1 MAKPISIGPFAGIDN
16 VHAADSSTFQ
26 IIGELE
32 KRRMALV
39 AATDVDLDD
48 DGWPSSRTP
57 TETVLELTTG
67 LGGFSGAG
75 WLLVQEAG
83 TVSMVDTATPA
94 KTTAVESLD
103 AADPVRYHE
112 FDDQV
117 WWCNKESCGRIQRDG
132 TVLNWGMAVPPTP
145 TLGTTAGD
153 LPAGIYQVAAT
164 YLDSAGIESGAAKAA
179 SIALNGSQDITAT
192 LTVNDTNAAYVRLY
206 VAELDQKGQGALYWC
221 KTVLASALP
230 TTISDTRV
238 SLYPLKTQ
246 FMRGPVPG
254 RGIASYKG
262 ILITYRDNWL
272 YLSSGIS
279 PHLFNVREVI
289 RLPRNVQAVAGLD
302 GALWIATEGGIFLV
316 QGDTLANMTMV
327 QMDSEPY
334 AQGCAVVPGYVL
346 PSLQM
351 GGRLALFVNKG
362 GLVVG
367 LPTGQLGLATRRV
380 LTVGSVV
387 GKKASFAY
395 AERDDLKQILFS
407 LSDAVDEGVDYYPP
421 ETPYHVEVSP
431 PATTGD
437 WDALVDR
444 VNDLEINQLPPG
456 TAGDILVYNGAAWVS
471 TTELPL

>member
-1 MAKPISIGPFAGIDN
+1 VAKPINIGPFAGIDN
-16 VHAADSSTFQ
+16 VHKPDTSTFQ

-48 DGWPSSRTP
+48 DGWLSSRAP

-83 TVSMVDTATPA
+83 TVSMVDTVTPA
-94 KTTAVESLD
+94 KTAAIEDLD
-103 AADPVRYHE
+103 EADPVRFHE

-164 YLDSAGIESGAAKAA
+164 YLDSAGIESGATHAA
-179 SIALNGSQDITAT
+179 SIALSGTQDITVT
-192 LTVNDTNAAYVRLY
+192 LTVNDANAVYVRLY
-206 VAELDQKGQGALYWC
+206 VAELDSKGQGALFWA
-221 KTVLASALP
+221 KTVAVGDLP
-230 TTISDTRV
+230 TTITDTAI
-238 SLYPLKTQ
+238 SLYSLKTQ

-254 RGIASYKG
+254 RGIASYKKT
-262 ILITYRDNWL
+262 LITYRDNWL

-279 PHLFNVREVI
+279 NHLFNVTREAI

-302 GALWIATEGGIFLV
+302 GALWIATEGGMFLV
-316 QGDTLANMTMV
+316 QGDTLANMTIV

-334 AQGCAVVPGYVL
+334 AQGCAVVPGYVI

-351 GGRLALFVNKG
+351 GGRLGLFVNKG
-362 GLVVG
+362 GLVAG
-367 LPTGQLGLATRRV
+367 MPTGQLGLATRRV

-395 AERDDLKQILFS
+395 TEQDDLKQILFS

-421 ETPYHVEVSP
+421 ETPYHVTVSP

-444 VNDLEINQLPPG
+444 VNDLEGNQLPPG
-456 TAGDILVYNGAAWVS
+456 TAGDTLVYDGVSWVAVS
-471 TTELPL
+471 GV